1 MGKSFFLIFF
11 FLSFIFLIQNSKSS
25 FLISSALNPNPN
37 DQFYFSGEIPP
48 HGKASI
54 TAEITPTRSG
64 TKTLI
69 VDIDTAEQK
78 DFKGSA
84 DIYVGYSF

>member
-1 MGKSFFLIFF
+1 MTDL
-11 FLSFIFLIQNSKSS
+11 
-25 FLISSALNPNPN
+25 
-37 DQFYFSGEIPP
+37 YFSGEIPP

>member
-1 MGKSFFLIFF
+1 MGKSILFCLFFHFHHSKLKIIIFKF
-11 FLSFIFLIQNSKSS
+11 HLHQTGTKMTDL
-25 FLISSALNPNPN
+25 
-37 DQFYFSGEIPP
+37 YFSGEIPP